1 MEIENF
7 EELLNEISREK
18 LLSEEEELMLVKAV
32 WYPIDEEQ
40 GLVVPASLILS

>member
-18 LLSEEEELMLVKAV
+18 LLSEEEQMLVKAV

-40 GLVVPASLILS
+40 GLVVPASIILS